1 MLLQLSI
8 ENKSRGLYLQNEY
21 EYNLHLSPVAAHKGG
36 LWIILRSINPST
48 LSTRS
53 TLLDKYAFSEIAY
66 DFFMTR
72 ELENNLKFIPPII
85 IL

>member
-21 EYNLHLSPVAAHKGG
+21 EYNLHLPPVAAHKGG
-36 LWIILRSINPST
+36 LWIILRSINPSA
-48 LSTRS
+48 LSARS

-66 DFFMTR
+66 DFLMTR